1 MSLLHASFISQVLR
15 AQRQPHWYL
24 RYFICRMEDQLRI
37 KGPWKMDFAHG
48 VWKPLKNDPI
58 HEIRTW
64 EYFGYFSNIVFAFD
78 SSDTKIAG
86 LASKAIDVTQ
96 SFAALSWKCVHYD
109 IRGLSNIWVTQRE
122 RVFVLIAC
130 FLLLESLLENVWEG
144 FSNGILSVR

>member
-37 KGPWKMDFAHG
+37 KGPWKMDFAHS
-48 VWKPLKNDPI
+48 VWKPLKNIFLQDLETI
-58 HEIRTW
+58 
-64 EYFGYFSNIVFAFD
+64 FGYFSNIVFAFD

-109 IRGLSNIWVTQRE
+109 IRGLSNIWVTQLA